1 MKEIEP
7 DILARLEKRTH
18 HLMVEF
24 RLFMLKQD
32 VTSLAVA
39 FILGAAA
46 SSMIQETVR
55 SIVMPFVNLVIPN
68 QAWKDWK
75 IVLSHY
81 VNADGKTAENS
92 LLLGDFIW
100 NFINLL
106 VVVILAFFL
115 SKYLIFKA
123 PPRASTR
130 TCPFCLESVLREAR
144 VCKFCTRDLPPLET
158 LVGNVSATKP
168 AGIAR
173 THTQND
179 ATNKSR
185 SLSKERDVTL

>member
-1 MKEIEP
+1 MKELDP
-7 DILARLEKRTH
+7 HMLVRLEKRTH
-18 HLMVEF
+18 HLVSEF

-55 SIVMPFVNLVIPN
+55 SIVMPLVNLAIPN

-81 VNADGKTAENS
+81 VNADGKIAENS
-92 LLLGDFIW
+92 LLLGNFVW

-106 VVVILAFFL
+106 VVVILAFVL

-123 PPRASTR
+123 TPRMSTR

-144 VCKFCTRDLPPLET
+144 VCKYCTRDLPPLET
-158 LVGNVSATKP
+158 LAGDVSATNS

-173 THTQND
+173 SQYT
-179 ATNKSR
+179 K
-185 SLSKERDVTL
+185 